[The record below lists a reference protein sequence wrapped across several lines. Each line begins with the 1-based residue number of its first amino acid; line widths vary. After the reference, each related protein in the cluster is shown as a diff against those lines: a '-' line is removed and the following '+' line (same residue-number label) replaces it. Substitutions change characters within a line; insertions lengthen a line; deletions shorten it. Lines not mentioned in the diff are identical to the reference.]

1 MKLNKLFLTFVIEVF
16 CAIFLLIIDF
26 HVIEDLIIPDI
37 CAFHYGKQTSMLFDL
52 FYGFPA
58 AEAGHPFPSVFHFF
72 FTIFIGGTFGFFLS
86 KIILKKM
93 MKQYFRLIFQAVFY
107 VH

>member
-26 HVIEDLIIPDI
+26 QVIEDLIIPDI
-37 CAFHYGKQTSMLFDL
+37 CAFHYGKQASMFFDL

-58 AEAGHPFPSVFHFF
+58 AEGGHPFPTVFHFF
-72 FTIFIGGTFGFFLS
+72 FTIFIGGTFGFFVS
-86 KIILKKM
+86 KIILRKNDET
-93 MKQYFRLIFQAVFY
+93 IF
-107 VH
+107 

>member
-26 HVIEDLIIPDI
+26 HVIEYLIIPDI

-52 FYGFPA
+52 FYGFTA
-58 AEAGHPFPSVFHFF
+58 AEGGHLFQRFF
-72 FTIFIGGTFGFFLS
+72 ISFLQFLLGELLGFLYQ
-86 KIILKKM
+86 K
-93 MKQYFRLIFQAVFY
+93 
-107 VH
+107 